1 VKFIASLIMNASDLR
16 RVIQLWDASGDA
28 RNPFAHVLVSPLFT
42 LRSSPAKNAQRW
54 LNWRNAVLT
63 CKQT

>member
-42 LRSSPAKNAQRW
+42 KNFPAGCPPACWGEESGVR
-54 LNWRNAVLT
+54 RRRTV
-63 CKQT
+63 